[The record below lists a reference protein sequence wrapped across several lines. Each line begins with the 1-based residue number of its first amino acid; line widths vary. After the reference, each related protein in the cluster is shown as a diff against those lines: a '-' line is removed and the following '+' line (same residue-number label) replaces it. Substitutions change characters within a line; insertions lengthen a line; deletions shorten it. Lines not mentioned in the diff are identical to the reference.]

1 MLLTECLNGWPVRF
15 SMKLN
20 PQRKEE
26 EKKNLKIK
34 VPFDI
39 PRKIAALAHINRLVL
54 LQTKEVGQQYIDATK

>member
-20 PQRKEE
+20 PKCKE

-39 PRKIAALAHINRLVL
+39 TRKIAVLVHINRLVL